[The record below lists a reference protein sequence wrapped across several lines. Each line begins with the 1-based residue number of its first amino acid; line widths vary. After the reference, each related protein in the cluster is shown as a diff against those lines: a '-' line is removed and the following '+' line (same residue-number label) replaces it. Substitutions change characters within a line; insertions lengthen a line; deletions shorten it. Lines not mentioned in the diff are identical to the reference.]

1 MPDKDEVPGSS
12 PGRPTS
18 HRRRSE
24 RCRQQ
29 AGSARWLPGPRWGR
43 TPIPAGKPI
52 GPSGPVHAG
61 GRHLDN
67 HAQWSPTHPGNGS
80 LAAGAASSRALA
92 QPPAT
97 GAPHARLAY
106 PGGSVK
112 HGRRH
117 TRPGPGPPPTAPPTM
132 GDLGGVAGV
141 RAFSAVGPSR
151 SRTRQPTGTWARSRG
166 AGCLAASASPQC
178 HRLMGTRRTRPDGRT
193 PDGWTPDGR
202 TPDPGRRAQVTGHRA
217 DWTPGGLDTGRTG
230 HWTGRTA
237 GPRTTEPDGWTP
249 MLDADRRPTPWLAFW
264 HVEHGDGACP
274 LDGRW
279 TLGWAAASGRS
290 TNQDS
295 SAATTTRGITLLR
308 TGLDHRHD
316 RQLLGRFAGQAA
328 PRRTAVL
335 KRESLGVR
343 RRVGG

>member
-61 GRHLDN
+61 GRRLDN

-106 PGGSVK
+106 PGGQRQS
-112 HGRRH
+112 
-117 TRPGPGPPPTAPPTM
+117 RPPPTPDPGPPPTAPPTI
-132 GDLGGVAGV
+132 GDLGGVARV
-141 RAFSAVGPSR
+141 RAFSAVDPSR
-151 SRTRQPTGTWARSRG
+151 STTPQPTGIWARSRG
-166 AGCLAASASPQC
+166 AGCLAASACPQC
-178 HRLMGTRRTRPDGRT
+178 HRLMGTRRTRPDGRGRTPDGRT

-217 DWTPGGLDTGRTG
+217 HRTVDGPDSRAPDDGTGWVDTHAGRGPATDAM
-230 HWTGRTA
+230 A
-237 GPRTTEPDGWTP
+237 GVLACRARRRCLPAGWP
-249 MLDADRRPTPWLAFW
+249 LDARLGRGVWAINQPGQLSSKDYEGDHAPT
-264 HVEHGDGACP
+264 DGA
-274 LDGRW
+274 
-279 TLGWAAASGRS
+279 
-290 TNQDS
+290 
-295 SAATTTRGITLLR
+295 
-308 TGLDHRHD
+308 
-316 RQLLGRFAGQAA
+316 
-328 PRRTAVL
+328 
-335 KRESLGVR
+335 
-343 RRVGG
+343 